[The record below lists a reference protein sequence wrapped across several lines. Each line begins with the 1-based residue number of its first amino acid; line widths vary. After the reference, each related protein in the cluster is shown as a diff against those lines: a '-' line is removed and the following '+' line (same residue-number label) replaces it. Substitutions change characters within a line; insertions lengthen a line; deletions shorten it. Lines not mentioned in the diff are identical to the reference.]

1 MICLLSSCYLPTR
14 SPAKE
19 SAGQRLSVDGFREL
33 IVHSFGMYPAA
44 GTCWGLYILVGAAL
58 GRHTTQGN
66 GLALGMAIARR

>member
-1 MICLLSSCYLPTR
+1 M
-14 SPAKE
+14 
-19 SAGQRLSVDGFREL
+19 